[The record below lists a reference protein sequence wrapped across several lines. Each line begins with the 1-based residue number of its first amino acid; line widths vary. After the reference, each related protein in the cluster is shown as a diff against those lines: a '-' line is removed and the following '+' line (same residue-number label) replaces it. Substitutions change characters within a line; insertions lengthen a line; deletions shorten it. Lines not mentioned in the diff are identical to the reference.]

1 MLSLRGYLGYSKYAS
16 IVSNFISQMSG
27 SMKCFYMTNT
37 KGLCWLQLHKK
48 DITNILLIVFT
59 IVGVDIVNV

>member
-1 MLSLRGYLGYSKYAS
+1 
-16 IVSNFISQMSG
+16 MSG